1 MRFHSKQ
8 ASGFR
13 LQTSGFGLRALGLLV
28 ALLLALPASAAEGP
42 RKSLDGIAAI
52 VNDDLILKSELDE
65 RARPVLRRLDP
76 GLPAT
81 MRESETHKV
90 RVETLNSLITDRLI
104 KGQVTELHIE
114 VGDAEV
120 NAAIDDVK
128 KQRGL
133 DDKAL
138 RAAIESEGL
147 SYDEYREVVKGHL
160 VKSKLF
166 AVRVRP
172 RVRVT
177 DEDVKNWYMQNVN
190 AATAASGVRVSAIFV
205 AIPKE
210 PKPGEVEAARKRA
223 GEAYGRAARGEDF
236 ARLAQEC
243 SEDPTGKSGG
253 DLGVVKHGMLNT
265 PLERA
270 VFSLKEGQITEPVE
284 SDLGIYIF
292 KAVKVLASEAKP
304 LKEVKDEIHRRLF
317 EEESERQFRAWVEE
331 LRKEAHVEIKLTKP

>member
-1 MRFHSKQ
+1 L
-8 ASGFR
+8 A
-13 LQTSGFGLRALGLLV
+13 FG
-28 ALLLALPASAAEGP
+28 AEGQ
-42 RKSLDGIAAI
+42 RKNIDGIAAI

-76 GLPAT
+76 GLPAA
-81 MRESETHKV
+81 MKESETHKV

-120 NAAIDDVK
+120 NAAIEDVK

-138 RAAIESEGL
+138 RAAIENEGL

-172 RVRVT
+172 RVKVT

-190 AATAASGVRVSAIFV
+190 AAVAASGVRVSAIFV
-205 AIPKE
+205 AIPRE
-210 PKPGEVEAARKRA
+210 PKPGELEAARKKA
-223 GEAYGRAARGEDF
+223 GETYGRAARGEDF
-236 ARLAQEC
+236 AKLAAEL
-243 SEDPTGKSGG
+243 SEDPSGKSGG
-253 DLGVVKHGMLNT
+253 DLGVVKRGVLNP

-270 VFSLKEGQITEPVE
+270 VFSLKEGQIGEPVE
-284 SDLGIYIF
+284 TDLGFYIF

-304 LKEVKDEIHRRLF
+304 LKEVKDEIYRRLF

-331 LRKEAHVEIKLTKP
+331 LRKEAHVEIKLTKPE